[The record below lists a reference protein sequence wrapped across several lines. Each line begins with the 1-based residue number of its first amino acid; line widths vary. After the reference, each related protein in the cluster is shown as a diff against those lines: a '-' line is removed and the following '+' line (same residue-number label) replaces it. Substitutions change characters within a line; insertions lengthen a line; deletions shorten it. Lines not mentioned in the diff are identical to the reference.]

1 MYIYIHLSHLCSL
14 GTIVGFE
21 SGTYV
26 ALEAEESVLVC
37 LQVLNEI
44 NGHTHQANDSVNLVI
59 LSANMSASK

>member
-1 MYIYIHLSHLCSL
+1 MCTHEYLCSL
-14 GTIVGFE
+14 GTIIGFE
-21 SGTYV
+21 SGTYI

-44 NGHTHQANDSVNLVI
+44 DGHFHQANDSVNLII